1 MALYPVFS
9 KIKDRGCLVV
19 GGRTVAERKGRT
31 LIDYGASVTLV
42 SPELTI
48 GLEKLSR
55 IRTKIIKESGNDA
68 ELKNKKIGQLLKQE
82 AEKILRKIEKK

>member
-1 MALYPVFS
+1 MPCCW
-9 KIKDRGCLVV
+9 RG
-19 GGRTVAERKGRT
+19 TVAERKGRT

>member
-1 MALYPVFS
+1 MPCCW
-9 KIKDRGCLVV
+9 RG
-19 GGRTVAERKGRT
+19 TVAEIKGRT

-48 GLEKLSR
+48 GLEKLRR